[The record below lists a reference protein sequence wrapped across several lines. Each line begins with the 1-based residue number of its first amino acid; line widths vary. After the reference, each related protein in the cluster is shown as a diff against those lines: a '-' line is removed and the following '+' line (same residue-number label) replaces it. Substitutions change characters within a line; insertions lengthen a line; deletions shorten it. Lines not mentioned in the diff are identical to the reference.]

1 MDFGNLSGIQNAVHE
16 GRLRGIFFNRDRFP
30 GLLPHETVLLSG
42 PACLPASLDGK
53 SVSMGCFLERETDED
68 ALQVSRRSLSG
79 GLAKLV
85 RAGW

>member
-1 MDFGNLSGIQNAVHE
+1 MKRSLY
-16 GRLRGIFFNRDRFP
+16 P
-30 GLLPHETVLLSG
+30 GLR
-42 PACLPASLDGK
+42 ASL
-53 SVSMGCFLERETDED
+53 LHWTDED

>member
-1 MDFGNLSGIQNAVHE
+1 MKRSLY
-16 GRLRGIFFNRDRFP
+16 P
-30 GLLPHETVLLSG
+30 GLSAP
-42 PACLPASLDGK
+42 PASLDGK

>member
-1 MDFGNLSGIQNAVHE
+1 MKRSLY
-16 GRLRGIFFNRDRFP
+16 P
-30 GLLPHETVLLSG
+30 GLRAPLLHWTENPFPWAG
-42 PACLPASLDGK
+42 
-53 SVSMGCFLERETDED
+53 FLERETDED